1 MATKRVFLC
10 DYCQK
15 QKGEANRW
23 WCLRET
29 DVSVGVHRF
38 SEAMA
43 VNPDTKLACSSACLN
58 KGIDEWCHHYAHGV

>member
-23 WCLRET
+23 WCIR
-29 DVSVGVHRF
+29 DSDKWVSVGRF
-38 SEAMA
+38 TEDRALD
-43 VNPDTKLACSSACLN
+43 PDTKLACSSACLN
-58 KGIDEWCHHYAHGV
+58 KAIDEWCHQYAHGA